1 MKKKLFFQM
10 LLWLCCTATAFSQAK
25 KPTLMVVPSDA
36 WCLENDCVIPFDNQG
51 VEDFVPNY
59 RKALLNSEMKLAITK
74 IGELMKTRGFPLK
87 DLDQETRS
95 INQKAAESSLIQ
107 GKRSGASIAVSPYEQ
122 LIDRAKCDI
131 IMELT
136 YTVRQSGPRKTVSY
150 ILAGKDP
157 YTNKQ
162 IAGTSGTGAPSFSAE
177 VVVLIE
183 EAVLNYMDAFTTQ
196 LQEYFDDMFE
206 NGRETGVT
214 IKRFASWSKD
224 MESEFGGKELNE
236 IIEEWM
242 EENAVKGRFSL
253 TEITENIMQ
262 FEQLR
267 IPVYD
272 SRGKAMDARGFVKG
286 LQQYLKGSYDI
297 DSKLVVRGL
306 GETHLVLGEK

>member
-25 KPTLMVVPSDA
+25 KPLLMVVPSDT

-59 RKALLNSEMKLAITK
+59 RKALLNSEMKQAITK
-74 IGELMKTRGFPLK
+74 IGELMKARGFELK
-87 DLDQETRS
+87 SLDQEMRS
-95 INQKAAESSLIQ
+95 INQKSAESSLIQ
-107 GKRSGASIAVSPYEQ
+107 GKRSGASIAVSAYEQ

-214 IKRFASWSKD
+214 IKRFASWNKD
-224 MESEFGGKELNE
+224 LESEFGGKELNE

-272 SRGKAMDARGFVKG
+272 SRGKAMDTHQFVKG
-286 LQQYLKGSYDI
+286 LQQYLKGSYGI

-306 GETHLVLGEK
+306 GEAHLVVGEK